1 MTDTTH
7 QHSHRHGHGPAS
19 AMAEILELDAEVLAE
34 HTASIVSWLPVEQSP
49 RRILDLGCGTGAGTF
64 ALLAQFP
71 DAHVT
76 AVDAAEDHLYR
87 VQHKAREAGL
97 AEQIDTI
104 RADLDAEWPDLGT
117 PDLVW
122 ASASLHHLADP
133 DRVLRRLRDILTP
146 GGLLVVI
153 EPDGFPRFLPD
164 DAPELRPGLEARVH
178 DAADRRASAQLP
190 LRGADFGPIL
200 TAAGFT
206 VEGRRTITDTID
218 RSRSDAVVRYA
229 LVGLTG
235 IRKGV
240 ADALSGDDLAALDQ
254 LLDPGS
260 PHSLLQRDDLA
271 VRTTRSVWAAR
282 HAPRG
287 PVGR

>member
-254 LLDPGS
+254 LLDPDS
-260 PHSLLQRDDLA
+260 PHSLLHRDDLA